1 MSELDERQYS
11 LSHMTVRTRERAL
24 HKEPVLKAV
33 DVSGSSALEKYRGFV
48 VGRPG
53 FGALIRYEIAAV
65 LLASFPGAAGFWLRK
80 TFYRGLMRS
89 VGRGVVWGRDI
100 ALRHPGRIA
109 VGSGVAIDDRCL
121 LDARGGGEEGIV
133 IGDDVLIA
141 RDTIIQAK
149 ASPIAIGDRCVIGSQ
164 CQLSSSGGIR
174 LGRAVMVGGQT
185 YIGGGRYR
193 TDRRDIPMMDQQLYS
208 IGPVVIEDDVWIGA
222 GVVILDGVRIGTGA
236 VIGAGAVIRED
247 VQPFTV
253 VTPYQKLVVLPRTT
267 DQ

>member
-1 MSELDERQYS
+1 MN
-11 LSHMTVRTRERAL
+11 VRARERAL
-24 HKEPVLKAV
+24 HKEPVLDAV
-33 DVSGSSALEKYRGFV
+33 DVSGTSAVEKYRQFM

-53 FGALIRYEIAAV
+53 FGALLRYELTTV
-65 LLASFPGAAGFWLRK
+65 LLASFPGAIGFWLRK
-80 TFYRGLMRS
+80 KLYRGLLRS
-89 VGRGVVWGRDI
+89 AGPGVVWGRDI
-100 ALRHPGRIA
+100 ALRHPGRITI
-109 VGSGVAIDDRCL
+109 GSGVAFDDRCL

-149 ASPIAIGDRCVIGSQ
+149 ASPIAIGNRCVIGSQ
-164 CQLSSSGGIR
+164 CQLSSGGGIR
-174 LGRAVMVGGQT
+174 LGHAVMVGGQS

-193 TDRRDIPMMDQQLYS
+193 TDRRDIPMLDQQLYS

-222 GVVILDGVRIGTGA
+222 GVVILDGVRIGTGS

-247 VQPFTV
+247 VPPFTV

>member
-1 MSELDERQYS
+1 
-11 LSHMTVRTRERAL
+11 MTVRTRERAL
-24 HKEPVLKAV
+24 HKEPVLEAV

-53 FGALIRYEIAAV
+53 LGALIRYEIAAV
-65 LLASFPGAAGFWLRK
+65 MLASFPGAAGYWLRK

-89 VGRGVVWGRDI
+89 VGRGAVWGRDI
-100 ALRHPGRIA
+100 ALRHPGRISI
-109 VGSGVAIDDRCL
+109 GSGVAIDDRCL
-121 LDARGGGEEGIV
+121 LDARGGGDQGIV

-149 ASPIAIGDRCVIGSQ
+149 ASPIEIGDRCVIGSQ

-174 LGRAVMVGGQT
+174 LGRAVMVGGHT

-222 GVVILDGVRIGTGA
+222 GAVILDGVRIGTGA
-236 VIGAGAVIRED
+236 VIGAGAVIREE
-247 VQPFTV
+247 VQPFSV